1 MPPFKHQ
8 IPNLISAS
16 RVPASAV
23 FVVVFSTSTAAT
35 YWVAFLIAILALV
48 SDFADGYLARKWE
61 VVSEAGYFLDG
72 LGDKC
77 FTIAFCLVISREYP
91 VLLLPM
97 WALIARELLLY
108 GLRAIDPS
116 KSENLA
122 RYRSVSLWQAG
133 AIRGAFGMFLILSGM
148 KLYTIDVPIAA
159 DVLFYFVSG
168 LSIAFGWTSV
178 LLLARSLFT

>member
-1 MPPFKHQ
+1 MLPFGHL
-8 IPNLISAS
+8 IPNLISVS
-16 RVPASAV
+16 RVPASAA
-23 FVVVFSTSTAAT
+23 FVVLFSTSNLAAF
-35 YWVAFLIAILALV
+35 WSAVSIAIFALL
-48 SDFADGYLARKWE
+48 SDFADGYLARKWA

-91 VLLLPM
+91 MLVLPM

-116 KSENLA
+116 KSENLT
-122 RYRSVSLWQAG
+122 RYRNISLWQAG

-148 KLYTIDVPIAA
+148 KLYMIGIPVGA
-159 DVLFYFVSG
+159 DVLFYLFSG
-168 LSIAFGWTSV
+168 SAIVFGWASV
-178 LLLARSLFT
+178 ALLARSLVT